1 MATSV
6 PDDLPPLAEL
16 LRWVQEMPV
25 AFSEPPAGFREGKT
39 PVHAVV
45 ADLVETVTG
54 DRPKPAL
61 LKSFQPR
68 NQGKVELNRLLW
80 VLAGCHLLWHPSLR
94 TPALAPKGIEQ
105 LLTKTLAELAEVV
118 PVDRLR
124 QEEERRE
131 ELIRK
136 ALHDLDLRLPGE
148 SPADAEDRLSQVDS
162 VERQRLLREAASKEK
177 RAREIREQMA
187 RQAAQEAAARYS
199 PE

>member
-1 MATSV
+1 MDAAA

-16 LRWVQEMPV
+16 LRWVHEMPV
-25 AFSEPPAGFREGKT
+25 SFSEPPAGLGGKT
-39 PVHAVV
+39 PAGAVV

-54 DRPKPAL
+54 ARPPAAL

-94 TPALAPKGIEQ
+94 TRPLALKGIQ
-105 LLTKTLAELAEVV
+105 RLLTSTLAELAVVV
-118 PVDRLR
+118 PADQLR
-124 QEEERRE
+124 QDEERRE

-136 ALHDLDLRLPGE
+136 ALRDLDLRLAGE
-148 SPADAEDRLSQVDS
+148 SPAEAEDRLAQVDS

-177 RAREIREQMA
+177 RAREIRQRMLE
-187 RQAAQEAAARYS
+187 QAAREAAARYA